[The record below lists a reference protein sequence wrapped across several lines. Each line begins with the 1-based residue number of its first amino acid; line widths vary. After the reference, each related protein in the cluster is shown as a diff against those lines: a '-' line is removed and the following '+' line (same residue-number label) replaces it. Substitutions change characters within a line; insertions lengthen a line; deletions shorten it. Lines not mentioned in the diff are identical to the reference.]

1 MTDIPVAIGALKEN
15 GIEAFELS
23 NILVIPVEKPGDIY
37 PMANKARRVF
47 KEIGY
52 EKSWQI
58 DPYYYE
64 KRQTLTGDMYL
75 NA

>member
-1 MTDIPVAIGALKEN
+1 MTDISAAIDALKEHN
-15 GIEAFELS
+15 IEAFDLS
-23 NILVIPVEKPGDIY
+23 NILVIPVTSPEQIY
-37 PMANKARRVF
+37 DTANNARRIF

-64 KRQTLTGDMYL
+64 KRQTLTGDMFL

>member
-1 MTDIPVAIGALKEN
+1 MTDIPVAIESLKKN

-23 NILVIPVEKPGDIY
+23 NILVIPVDKPDDIY

-64 KRQTLTGDMYL
+64 KRQTLNGEMYL